1 MTYTT
6 HPHHHS
12 QTPQRS
18 PCALPCLGLQV
29 MRQGGAALQ
38 AQQNLKKR
46 RTKIIFLCESNSCRR
61 GEGVRDENKRSTVP
75 PSPGGS
81 RSEASATAAAV
92 SARAFAS
99 SALSS
104 CTCACVAV
112 VVICFCVWR
121 ESGGEAA
128 REVSE
133 GWWVRL
139 RFKGACWGSASGGGT
154 GCARR
159 RWQPCV

>member
-1 MTYTT
+1 MTHTT

-29 MRQGGAALQ
+29 MRQGGAVLQ
-38 AQQNLKKR
+38 AQQNLKNEKPR
-46 RTKIIFLCESNSCRR
+46 SYSCVSQIPA
-61 GEGVRDENKRSTVP
+61 GGGKGVRDENKRSTVP

-112 VVICFCVWR
+112 VVVCFCVWR